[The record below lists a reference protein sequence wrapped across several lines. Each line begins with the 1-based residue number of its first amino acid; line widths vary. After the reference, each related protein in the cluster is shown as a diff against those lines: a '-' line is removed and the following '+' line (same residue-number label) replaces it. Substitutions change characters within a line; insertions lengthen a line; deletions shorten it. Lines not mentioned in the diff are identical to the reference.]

1 MKKKFFVL
9 GIVLLTV
16 LVIFG
21 SLYIFNNKP
30 VEITKQTAI
39 ENVTKMLDEK
49 SIEIIINLDN
59 PKIEEIVFDTQHFLH
74 YFEENTDIVGKDLYK
89 ITFNTTQ
96 DGLLGPIVFY
106 VDKENGKVLGTD
118 YRY

>member
-1 MKKKFFVL
+1 MKRKFVIL
-9 GIVLLTV
+9 GIVVLAV
-16 LVIFG
+16 LVILG
-21 SLYIFNNKP
+21 SLYIHINNP
-30 VEITKQTAI
+30 VEITEQTAI

-49 SIEIIINLDN
+49 SIKTIKNLDN
-59 PKIEEIVFDTQHFLH
+59 PKIEEIVFNTQPFLH
-74 YFEENTDIVGKDLYK
+74 YFDEKTDIVGKDLYK

-106 VDKENGKVLGTD
+106 VNKTNGKVIGID